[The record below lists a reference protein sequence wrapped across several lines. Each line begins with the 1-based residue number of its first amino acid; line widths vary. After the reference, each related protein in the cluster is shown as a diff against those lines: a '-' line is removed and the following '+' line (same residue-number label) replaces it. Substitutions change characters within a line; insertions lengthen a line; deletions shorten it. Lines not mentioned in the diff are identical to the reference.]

1 MADDGHATAAAL
13 PNALQVLAEVEL
25 LRAKTALLER
35 RVAAWENELVELK
48 KVISVLE
55 KQRDPA
61 STEWEGALRD
71 LDHRVGRLERRR
83 EAMAQTGEP
92 LSRALPAP
100 TSPGGL
106 SYDLDSV
113 AIVRPQWVPAE
124 AAPGDTVKLMAT
136 VDGIAG
142 GTEVKITI
150 RSLVEETPLATIV
163 GKCDGDSIVA
173 RWKVPNDPKY
183 RELFFEVA
191 HGGVA
196 ARSPVLV
203 LPA

>member
-1 MADDGHATAAAL
+1 MADGHATDNAP

-48 KVISVLE
+48 KVISILE
-55 KQRDPA
+55 KQRDPESA
-61 STEWEGALRD
+61 EWESSIRS

-83 EAMAQTGEP
+83 EAEAQTVDSV
-92 LSRALPAP
+92 SRALPAP
-100 TSPGGL
+100 GAGGGP
-106 SYDLDSV
+106 SFDLDAV

-124 AAPGDTVKLMAT
+124 ATPGKTVSLVAT
-136 VDGIAG
+136 ADGIAG
-142 GTEVKITI
+142 GTEVKIII

-163 GKCDGDSIVA
+163 GKCDGDTIA
-173 RWKVPNDPKY
+173 AKWKVPKDPKY

-191 HGGVA
+191 HDGVS

-203 LPA
+203 LP